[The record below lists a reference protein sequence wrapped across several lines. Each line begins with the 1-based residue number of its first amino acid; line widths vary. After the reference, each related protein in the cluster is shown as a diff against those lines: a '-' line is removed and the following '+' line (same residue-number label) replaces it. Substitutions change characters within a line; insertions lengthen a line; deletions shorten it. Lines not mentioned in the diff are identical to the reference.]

1 MKNDFAQFGI
11 TNLDTVRKDK
21 PEGKVSK
28 IARVKPTTSRPSGS
42 TMVNYMAARVE
53 KLRELYDKYT
63 PERTYLWVMPPG
75 ETDGRKAL
83 RVEQLVGEDIS
94 PFDLPDFEEQMPKIE
109 DYIEDE

>member
-28 IARVKPTTSRPSGS
+28 IARVKPTTARPSGP
-42 TMVNYMAARVE
+42 VVEKYIAARVE
-53 KLRELYDKYT
+53 KLKELYETHT
-63 PERTYLWVMPPG
+63 PKRTYKWVMPRG
-75 ETDGRKAL
+75 ETDGRKAIK
-83 RVEQLVGEDIS
+83 VETIIGDDVS

>member
-1 MKNDFAQFGI
+1 M
-11 TNLDTVRKDK
+11 
-21 PEGKVSK
+21 S
-28 IARVKPTTSRPSGS
+28 
-42 TMVNYMAARVE
+42 NYISARVE

-83 RVEQLVGEDIS
+83 RVEKLVGEDIS

-109 DYIEDE
+109 DYMEDE